1 MLRRTLWITAIL
13 IWAAGGP
20 ASSQSADDAMATLI
34 AGRYEDLEARF
45 QAAQASY
52 KRGESSDEQLLASFR
67 PFYDVSNPRYLTH
80 LEEWVRV
87 KPRSYVARLALGIHL
102 KYIGLDARGSDPL
115 SVTPDARVRA
125 FRAAFRRASDVLGDS
140 LSLDDKP
147 LLTYHHLID
156 PNGALPEFASNRQ
169 LLEKAVELDAST
181 FIVRRKYLVTLP
193 GRWGGSIEKMEEF
206 VDQCRTLSFSPAQVA
221 KLERDL
227 DEERA
232 YLAYVHGN
240 HVDAERRYARLV
252 AQDPED
258 RKSRTF
264 LMAVL
269 AAQHKCDQVISL
281 AGKILSDNPA
291 NTVALSDRGLCNVRQ
306 KKFKAGIADYR
317 AAAELGSA
325 WAQKELA
332 RLHWEGRLV
341 EKDRKLALDLLR
353 KASESGDLEA
363 QRQFQIATGER
374 ISVKVG
380 VRDVL
385 APMSWV
391 SLPLIVIGVV
401 GAFIRRRV
409 SPDIAVRRLQ
419 FPLWRYWGA
428 VLCIVVLGGALLLAW
443 LTPSRDALLLFWVL
457 VLAAAIIWLIVDA
470 ARTLLVRHDLGID
483 GICSVGWGRTVEMKW
498 TEVVRLDYL
507 HKKSAFHLIG
517 LYGREIRIHQAV
529 GNFQLFAQEALA
541 HVVVMS
547 AEAYRTL
554 KEIVDPDF
562 FAWDEDE
569 DEDPDADVVGDVSD
583 GRPKP

>member
-1 MLRRTLWITAIL
+1 MLRRTLWMAAML
-13 IWAAGGP
+13 LWAAAGP
-20 ASSQSADDAMATLI
+20 ALSQSADDAMAMLI

-115 SVTPDARVRA
+115 SVTPDARVHA
-125 FRAAFRRASDVLGDS
+125 FRAAFRRASDVLGES

-169 LLEKAVELDAST
+169 LLEKAVELDART

-193 GRWGGSIEKMEEF
+193 GRWGGSVEKMEEF
-206 VDQCRTLSFSPAQVA
+206 VDQCRMLGFSSTQIA

-240 HVDAERRYARLV
+240 HVDAERRYTRLV

-264 LMAVL
+264 LMVVL
-269 AAQHKCDQVISL
+269 AAQHKCDQVIAL
-281 AGKILSDNPA
+281 ADKILSDNPVNA
-291 NTVALSDRGLCNVRQ
+291 VALSNRGLCNVRQ
-306 KKFKAGIADYR
+306 ERFKAGIADYR
-317 AAAELGSA
+317 AAAELGNA

-353 KASESGDLEA
+353 KASESGDPEA
-363 QRQFQIATGER
+363 QRQFQTATGER
-374 ISVKVG
+374 ISVKAS

-385 APMSWV
+385 APITWA
-391 SLPLIVIGVV
+391 SLPFIAIGVT

-409 SPDIAVRRLQ
+409 SPEIAARRLQ
-419 FPLWRYWGA
+419 FTLWRYWGA
-428 VLCIVVLGGALLLAW
+428 VLCMVILGGALLLTW
-443 LTPSRDALLLFWVL
+443 LTPHLDPLLPFWLL
-457 VLAAAIIWLIVDA
+457 VLAGAIIWLIVDA
-470 ARTLLVRHDLGID
+470 ARTLLMRHDLSND
-483 GICSVGWGRTVEMKW
+483 GIRSSGWGRAVEMKW
-498 TEVVRLDYL
+498 AEVVRFDYL
-507 HKKSAFHLIG
+507 HKKSAFHLSG
-517 LYGREIRIHQAV
+517 PYAREIRIHQAV
-529 GNFQLFAQEALA
+529 GNIEVFAQEALA
-541 HVVVMS
+541 HVAVMGE
-547 AEAYRTL
+547 EAYYTL
-554 KEIVDPDF
+554 KEILDPNF
-562 FAWDEDE
+562 FSAWEEDE
-569 DEDPDADVVGDVSD
+569 EDDVSGDVSD
-583 GRPKP
+583 DTSKS